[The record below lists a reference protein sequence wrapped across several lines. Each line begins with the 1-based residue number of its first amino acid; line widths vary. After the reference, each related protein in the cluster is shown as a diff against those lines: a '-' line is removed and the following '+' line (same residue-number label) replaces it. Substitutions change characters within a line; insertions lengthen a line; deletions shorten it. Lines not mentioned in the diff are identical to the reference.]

1 MPISIVLY
9 LINNKKYHRSNKI
22 KPIDIHLYNPPNVV
36 KNKNDTKY
44 IPTKT
49 NTYISSVEI
58 YV

>member
-22 KPIDIHLYNPPNVV
+22 KPININVYKPPIVV
-36 KNKNDTKY
+36 KKNTKY
-44 IPTKT
+44 IPTKN